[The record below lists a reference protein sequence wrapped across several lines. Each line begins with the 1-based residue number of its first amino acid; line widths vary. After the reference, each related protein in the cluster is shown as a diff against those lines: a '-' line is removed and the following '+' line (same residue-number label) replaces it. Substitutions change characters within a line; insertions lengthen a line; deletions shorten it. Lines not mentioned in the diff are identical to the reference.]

1 MPEKLNGNE
10 QAVLELIRKDPYV
23 SQQELAAAVGLSRPS
38 IANIISGLMRKGI
51 IFGRAYVLNESEPV
65 ICIGGAN
72 VDQKF
77 YIKNKAQLGT
87 SNPVNVSQTVG
98 GVARNIAEN
107 LGRLGMDVS
116 LISAS
121 GADKDWAVIEEASG
135 RYMKLDLVTQ
145 FPGSATGS
153 YTAVLDTE
161 GEMVIA
167 LANMEIYDAI
177 TPEFLQQYENLL
189 SRAKSIVVDLNC
201 PKESVHYLCETARK
215 YGVPIILIPVSGP
228 KMARLP
234 EELEGVTW
242 LITNRDESEAYLQRE
257 ILNEAD
263 WREAVAEWLARGV
276 ENVVITNGKEGSMIG
291 NKEEGIFHI
300 PAYLTEEVADV
311 TGAGDAFSSAVIY
324 SWLEGKSLIE
334 IAKAGSVNAVKTLQ
348 SPYTVRQDLSAE
360 QLQKNL
366 EELA

>member
-1 MPEKLNGNE
+1 MPEKLNDNE
-10 QAVLELIRKDPYV
+10 QLVLEKIRKDPYI
-23 SQQELAAAVGLSRPS
+23 SQQELAKGVGLSRPS
-38 IANIISGLMRKGI
+38 IANIISGLMRKGY

-77 YIKNKAQLGT
+77 YIKDKAQLGT

-121 GADKDWAVIEEASG
+121 GADKDWSVIEEASDH
-135 RYMKLDLVTQ
+135 YMKLDLVTQ

-153 YTAVLDTE
+153 YTAVIDTE

-177 TPEFLQQYENLL
+177 TPEFLQQYESLL

-215 YGVPIILIPVSGP
+215 YGVPITLIPVSGP

-234 EELEGVTW
+234 EELDGVTW

-257 ILNEAD
+257 ILNDED
-263 WREAVAEWLARGV
+263 WHEAVEEWLERGV

-291 NKEEGIFHI
+291 NKTEGIFRI
-300 PAYLTEEVADV
+300 PSFEAKEVADV

-324 SWLEGKSLIE
+324 AWLEGKSLVD
-334 IAKAGSVNAVKTLQ
+334 IAKAGSANAVKTLE
-348 SPYTVRQDLSAE
+348 SPYTVRQDLSA
-360 QLQKNL
+360 QKLKQNL